1 MEIASCVVRL
11 CNFRAPVIVRTS
23 SAVLFTRRG
32 RKDGC
37 LRVRIY
43 PSIEG
48 SCNCARDHR
57 SRSIMRRS
65 PRSSDEIVA
74 FHQSSS
80 QLSIAFSDRSC
91 RLCSIYPLTFNGE
104 LSLRLVVGTGE
115 SEAEKGERNLTAEGP
130 RSTLELWA
138 SFTDFFFFINH
149 TKNDQRRRRV
159 LHVASI
165 ANSSLFFLSFENG
178 RPNFVQRKP
187 IGNKC
192 KEK

>member
-138 SFTDFFFFINH
+138 SFTDFFFFYKSYEERS
-149 TKNDQRRRRV
+149 TKETRLACRLDSE
-159 LHVASI
+159 LLA
-165 ANSSLFFLSFENG
+165 LLPFL
-178 RPNFVQRKP
+178 RKRSP
-187 IGNKC
+187 EFRSEEADRK
-192 KEK
+192 